1 MLGFFLS
8 LIICSSYNEES
19 GEILLTSDRCPYR
32 GQNEDYCKFLLRA
45 LFSESW
51 TVEDWELK
59 AVEDRESFIP
69 VDEIKDGAKREAL
82 THLLNVGEDQVTVTN
97 YKEEVR
103 KLLGLPPTVKSP
115 EIVQSPSE

>member
-1 MLGFFLS
+1 M
-8 LIICSSYNEES
+8 
-19 GEILLTSDRCPYR
+19 
-32 GQNEDYCKFLLRA
+32 LRA

-115 EIVQSPSE
+115 EIVHSPSD